1 MLTMKEVMIP
11 WDRSQPNSMVIP
23 RASCGVTPPP
33 SVNGR
38 CGIRLAPGDRR
49 PRRRRGSAFMVLARP
64 RPSIDGRRRCEKARV
79 GDR

>member
-49 PRRRRGSAFMVLARP
+49 YAGAGVGLYVLARP
-64 RPSIDGRRRCEKARV
+64 MAV
-79 GDR
+79 H